1 MCISCPGAVRT
12 ELQSGTDSPNS
23 EKHNRKRSIQ
33 EMPGSK
39 EEIMGRKI
47 LVIGILCINS
57 E

>member
-1 MCISCPGAVRT
+1 M
-12 ELQSGTDSPNS
+12 S
-23 EKHNRKRSIQ
+23 EAIHKSHNVRSIQ